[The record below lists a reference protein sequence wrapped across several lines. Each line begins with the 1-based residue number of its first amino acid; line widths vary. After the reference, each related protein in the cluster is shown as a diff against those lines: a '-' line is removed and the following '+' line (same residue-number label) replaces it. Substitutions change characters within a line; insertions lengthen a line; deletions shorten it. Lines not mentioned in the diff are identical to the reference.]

1 MCEPSAQESGTSE
14 VSQIH
19 LLHLEDNALDAELIR
34 VRLAKDGLTLTV
46 HRVVGRDDYLEALR
60 DRRFD
65 LILADYNLPGFD
77 GLQALEY
84 AQTYAVDTPFLFV
97 SGVLGEEVAI
107 ETLKQGATDYVLKHR
122 LERLAPAVR
131 RALAE
136 ARERADRRRVE
147 AALRESER
155 MHRLTLDSIRGH
167 AILTMDTEGRFISV
181 NAGASGVLGYRD
193 DELVGQPCTVI
204 FTEEDVTDGV
214 PRREMSIA
222 KRRGIAE
229 DERWHLRKGGA
240 RFWGSGLVTPLL
252 DESGQLRGYIKV
264 VRDMTEW
271 KQAEEALR
279 EADRRKDEFLAM
291 LAHELRNPLS
301 SIQNAA
307 HLIRHASLPPERSA
321 WAKDIILNQV
331 KHLAHLVDD
340 LLDVARITR
349 DKIQLREEE
358 VDLARVLNRA
368 GDVVRPMIEERRH
381 QFRVEVEPGPLL
393 VSGDPTRLEQVF
405 TNLLTNAAKYTD
417 PGGRIEMTAGRE
429 GDSLVVRI
437 ADNGVGIAPEMLSRV
452 FDLFAQVDKS
462 LDRSQG
468 GLGIGLTISQR
479 LVKLHGGTIE
489 VASEG
494 TGQGSLFTIRL
505 PSLVHRS
512 PEVIAPTLGPCSA
525 NPRAGARVLVVDD
538 NLATATAL
546 ADLLQLS
553 GFEVRSAHDGLGA
566 IIAARAHCPEVVLL
580 DIGLPGM
587 DGYQVARRLRQED
600 GVQNAQIIAITG
612 YGEEQ
617 AKLRSMES
625 GFDHHLVKP
634 VDYETLLGL
643 IAYDVGGTL
652 RSD

>member
-1 MCEPSAQESGTSE
+1 MCGPSAQSPGTSE

-19 LLHLEDNALDAELIR
+19 LLHLEDSALDAELIR
-34 VRLAKDGLTLTV
+34 VRLAKDKLTPTV
-46 HRVVGRDDYLEALR
+46 HRVVGHDDYLEALR
-60 DRRFD
+60 GQRFD

-77 GLQALEY
+77 GLQALEH
-84 AQTYAVDTPFLFV
+84 ARTYAVDTPFLFV

-107 ETLKQGATDYVLKHR
+107 ETMKQGATDYVLKHR
-122 LERLAPAVR
+122 LDRLAPAVR
-131 RALAE
+131 RALGE

-167 AILTMDTEGRFISV
+167 AILTMDTEGRFTSV

-193 DELVGQPCTVI
+193 DELIGRPSAVI
-204 FTEEDVTDGV
+204 FTEEDVGDGV
-214 PRREMSIA
+214 PHREMSLA

-229 DERWHLRKGGA
+229 DERWHVRKDGS

-252 DESGQLRGYIKV
+252 DESGQLRGYTKV

-307 HLIRHASLPPERSA
+307 HLVRHASLPPERSA

-331 KHLAHLVDD
+331 KHLARLVDD

-349 DKIQLREEE
+349 GKIQLRMEE
-358 VDLARVLNRA
+358 VDLARVLVRA
-368 GDVVRPMIEERRH
+368 GDAVRPMIEDRRH
-381 QFRVEVEPGPLL
+381 EFRVAIEPGPLL
-393 VSGDPTRLEQVF
+393 ASGDPTRLEQVF

-417 PGGRIEMTAGRE
+417 PGGRIDMIAGRE
-429 GDSLVVRI
+429 GDSLAVRI
-437 ADNGVGIAPEMLSRV
+437 EDNGVGISSEMLSRV
-452 FDLFAQVDKS
+452 FDLFAQVDHS

-489 VASEG
+489 AASEG
-494 TGQGSLFTIRL
+494 TGHGSVFTIRI
-505 PSLVHRS
+505 PSLAYQS
-512 PEVIAPTLGPCSA
+512 PEVIAPSPGPGFVG
-525 NPRAGARVLVVDD
+525 PRAGAKVLVVDD

-546 ADLLQLS
+546 ADLLRLS
-553 GFEVRSAHDGLGA
+553 GFEVQAAHDGFGA
-566 IIAARAHCPEVVLL
+566 IAAAQAHRPEVVLL
-580 DIGLPGM
+580 DIGLPGI
-587 DGYQVARRLRQED
+587 DGYQVVRRLRQED
-600 GVQNAQIIAITG
+600 GVRHARIIAITG
-612 YGEEQ
+612 YGEDQ
-617 AKLRSMES
+617 AKRRSLEA

-634 VDYETLLGL
+634 VDYDTLLGL
-643 IAYDVGGTL
+643 IEYDDLGTL
-652 RSD
+652 RPE